1 MIKNEIQLKGD
12 WKEVEKLIDKLCFIM
27 ESHDALYKIGKEL
40 DNEDGVMRYRYTDL
54 KLDQIDEYFADDA
67 NDTIIKYIMNGEAR

>member
-27 ESHDALYKIGKEL
+27 ESHDALYKIRKEL
-40 DNEDGVMRYRYTDL
+40 DNENGVMRYCYTDL
-54 KLDQIDEYFADDA
+54 KLDQVDEYFADDA